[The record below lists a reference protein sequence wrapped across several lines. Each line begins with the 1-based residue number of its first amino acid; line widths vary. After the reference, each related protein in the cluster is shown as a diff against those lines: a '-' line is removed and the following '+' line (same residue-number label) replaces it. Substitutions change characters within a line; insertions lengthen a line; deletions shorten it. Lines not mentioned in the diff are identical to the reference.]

1 MDEHYIMQTYENLQL
16 SIDDHRHFIHCSKIP
31 CAGYTGII
39 KHRIS
44 SELATHFTAT
54 FYLPQNIDFR
64 YDLDKAIQ
72 EGRKKGK
79 GRGQDGVKTVNHLWE
94 KHVAAHHAESCRWTD
109 GQVDK

>member
-1 MDEHYIMQTYENLQL
+1 MIKIEKHLQL
-16 SIDDHRHFIHCSKIP
+16 SIDDQRHVSHCSKIP

-44 SELATHFTAT
+44 SELAAHFTAT

-72 EGRKKGK
+72 EGRKKRERAEVRMGSNSESSLGK
-79 GRGQDGVKTVNHLWE
+79 TC
-94 KHVAAHHAESCRWTD
+94 STPCRIVQTD
-109 GQVDK
+109 GWTGR